1 MNPGPLAPEAR
12 IIPLDQA
19 ADVMLTCSE
28 KLGNMDLVGAGTA
41 RESPFVMAR
50 LRPASQEEN
59 LGDYLLSAPVRN
71 LCRAKCQVG
80 GFITFALSFLFKFV
94 KKLAFVLVRVD
105 ASFGYMFW

>member
-1 MNPGPLAPEAR
+1 
-12 IIPLDQA
+12 
-19 ADVMLTCSE
+19 MLTCSE

-71 LCRAKCQVG
+71 LCRARCQVG